1 MHNKIIWLVISYII
15 KTPLRKI
22 RHHPPI
28 KGNFFIW
35 DSVMSSFIQKY
46 NLFNIL
52 KLEVAVSLLRP

>member
-1 MHNKIIWLVISYII
+1 MLNKIIWLMISYII

-22 RHHPPI
+22 RHPPI